1 MSLPPYT
8 IVIERPLLETACAR
22 VWGWSSLV
30 AAPRPS
36 AKGAQFDPGSAQQ
49 QVGLQ
54 PRLTLRGA
62 KPPCV
67 SRSVRSVVGR
77 SRHKKKTYLAFVEIL
92 ELVGREELRRERDAP
107 QHQKRGGEGVDW
119 KS

>member
-49 QVGLQ
+49 VGLQ

-67 SRSVRSVVGR
+67 SRSVVGGAVTQE
-77 SRHKKKTYLAFVEIL
+77 KNLFGFCEIL
-92 ELVGREELRRERDAP
+92 ELVGAGGAEEGERDAP

>member
-36 AKGAQFDPGSAQQ
+36 ATGAQFDPGSAQQ

-67 SRSVRSVVGR
+67 SRSVVGGAVTQE
-77 SRHKKKTYLAFVEIL
+77 KNLFGFFGEIL
-92 ELVGREELRRERDAP
+92 ELVGREEGERDAP

>member
-49 QVGLQ
+49 VGLQ

-67 SRSVRSVVGR
+67 SRSVRSVVWR
-77 SRHKKKTYLAFVEIL
+77 SRHKKKTYLAFGEIL
-92 ELVGREELRRERDAP
+92 ELVGREEGERDAP